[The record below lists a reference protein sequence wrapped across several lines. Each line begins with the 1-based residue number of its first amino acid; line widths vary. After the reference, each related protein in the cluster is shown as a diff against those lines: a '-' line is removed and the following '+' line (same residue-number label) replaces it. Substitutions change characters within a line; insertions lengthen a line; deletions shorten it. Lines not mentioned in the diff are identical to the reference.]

1 MTIRSTIIRSLSV
14 AAFSGAVA
22 FPVAAQQG
30 GGQQA
35 VPVTVVTLE
44 SQDVTLTSVL
54 PGRVAASASA
64 EVRPQV
70 NGIVLERLFEE
81 GAEVKVGD
89 PLYRIDDATY
99 EASVESANASLA
111 QAEATLKSAETE
123 LTRQEELLRR
133 NVSTQQ
139 NFDAAQAER
148 DVAAAAVKVAE
159 AQLMSTRID
168 LDRTTIRAQ
177 LSGVIGLSST
187 TQGSLVTSGQSTA
200 LTTIRDID
208 PVNVDV
214 TQSAAELIQ
223 WRRQNA
229 AVEAGE
235 AEATSAMVTL
245 KLADGTD
252 YDQTG
257 KLSAA
262 EPYVNEQTGV
272 VVLRLSFPNP
282 DGLLLPGMYVQV
294 DMPLGTAH
302 DVVLVPQE
310 GVSRNRRGQAVAMVV
325 TADNTVEERTLNV
338 LRDQGAYWVVDEG
351 VAAGDKVIVEGLQKI
366 GVGATVAPQERAAA
380 PAN

>member
-302 DVVLVPQE
+302 GVVLVPQE

>member
-14 AAFSGAVA
+14 AAFSGVVA

-44 SQDVTLTSVL
+44 GKDVTLTSVL

-81 GAEVKVGD
+81 GADVSVGD
-89 PLYRIDDATY
+89 PLYRIDDASY

-111 QAEATLKSAETE
+111 QAQATLKSTETE

-159 AQLMSTRID
+159 AQLMSARID

-200 LTTIRDID
+200 LTTIRAID

-229 AVEAGE
+229 RVEAGE
-235 AEATSAMVTL
+235 AEESSAMVTL

-310 GVSRNRRGQAVAMVV
+310 GVARNRRGQAVAMVV
-325 TADNTVEERTLNV
+325 TADNKVEERTLNV
-338 LRDQGAYWVVDEG
+338 LRDQGAFWVVDQG
-351 VAAGDKVIVEGLQKI
+351 VSAGDKVIVEGLQKI